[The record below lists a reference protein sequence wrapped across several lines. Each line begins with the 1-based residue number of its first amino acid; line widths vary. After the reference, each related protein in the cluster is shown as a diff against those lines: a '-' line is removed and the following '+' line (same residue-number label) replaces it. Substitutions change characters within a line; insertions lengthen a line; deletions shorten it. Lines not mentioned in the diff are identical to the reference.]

1 MTPQTIREAF
11 AEASSFF
18 RKNNVQQDPDR
29 VSEWLLCHLFGW
41 DRSRLFAHW
50 HDPFPAEKMK
60 EWEAMLKRKAKG
72 EPVQYIVGE
81 QEFYGLS
88 FKVNPAVLIPRPETE
103 ILVEQILAL
112 GQKHW
117 PGERLVLADIGTGSG
132 AIAVSIAVRC
142 PAWEVIATDISGEAL
157 AVAKENAGDHGVA
170 EHIRWMRGD
179 LLQPLIAARQT
190 VDILVSNPPYI
201 PTGELA
207 ALPAE
212 VGRYEP
218 LTALDGGADGLDFY
232 RKLAEQM
239 RELSRRPRLIG
250 LETGAGQARAVAEML
265 AAENDWPNIH
275 IVRDLAGIERHVIAC
290 EI

>member
-18 RKNNVQQDPDR
+18 RRNNIQQDPDR
-29 VSEWLLCHLFGW
+29 VSEWLLCHLLGW

-50 HDPFPAEKMK
+50 HDPFPAEKTK
-60 EWEAMLKRKAKG
+60 EWEAMLQRKAEG
-72 EPVQYIVGE
+72 EPVQYIVGV

-112 GQKHW
+112 GQGHW

-132 AIAVSIAVRC
+132 AIAVTIAAHC
-142 PAWEVIATDISGEAL
+142 PAWEVIATDISAEAL
-157 AVAKENAGDHGVA
+157 AVARENAAVHGVA
-170 EHIRWMRGD
+170 ARIRWMQGD
-179 LLQPLIAARQT
+179 LLQPLIAARQP

-201 PTGELA
+201 PTGDLA

-212 VGRYEP
+212 VGRHEP
-218 LTALDGGADGLDFY
+218 LTALDGGADGLRFY
-232 RKLAEQM
+232 RRLAEQM
-239 RELSRRPRLIG
+239 STLPRRPRLIG
-250 LETGAGQARAVAEML
+250 VETGAGQAREVAEML
-265 AAENDWPNIH
+265 AAGNHWRRIQ

-290 EI
+290 EN